1 MRWRLRCYV
10 SPIVLELFR
19 LLLNY
24 TGLEIYITHM
34 RMFIAISGEVGVS
47 MWGVYTNT
55 AVLQSRLI
63 DPHKDLEA

>member
-1 MRWRLRCYV
+1 MPDPTPLGPDENTLV
-10 SPIVLELFR
+10 SRYI
-19 LLLNY
+19 
-24 TGLEIYITHM
+24 ITHM
-34 RMFIAISGEVGVS
+34 RMFIAIPDEVGVS